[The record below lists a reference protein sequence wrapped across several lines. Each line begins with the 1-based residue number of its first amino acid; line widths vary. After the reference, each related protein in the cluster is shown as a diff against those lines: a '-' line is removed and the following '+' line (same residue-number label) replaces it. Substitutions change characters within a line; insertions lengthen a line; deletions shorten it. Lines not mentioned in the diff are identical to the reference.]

1 MLHQKTMVVD
11 GLWVTIGTTN
21 FDNRSFAHNE
31 ESNVGFVDP
40 RIAQQLRATYLE
52 DLRGCE
58 RMTLAKWRR
67 RGPWARAQEFVAS
80 FLQEQ
85 A

>member
-31 ESNVGFVDP
+31 ENNICFFD
-40 RIAQQLRATYLE
+40 RALARQLHGIFEADAAVSERVTLE
-52 DLRGCE
+52 RWSHRG
-58 RMTLAKWRR
+58 
-67 RGPWARAQEFVAS
+67 GWARCQEFVAA

-85 A
+85 V

>member
-1 MLHQKTMVVD
+1 VD
-11 GLWVTIGTTN
+11 GLWVTVGTAN

-31 ESNVGFVDP
+31 ESNVGIFD
-40 RIAQQLRATYLE
+40 AGLAEQLRTTFMADVAGCARVDLE
-52 DLRGCE
+52 
-58 RMTLAKWRR
+58 TWRR
-67 RGPWARAQEFVAS
+67 RGVWARAQEFVAA